1 MVKKKDIEDHV
12 RLGNLVL
19 KINKILAIGT
29 TSVSN
34 GSWEAIIAVTAGT
47 LGSEVNAFEHGGQVG
62 MVFEMYRNCAWLLPP
77 IGRIN

>member
-1 MVKKKDIEDHV
+1 MVKKKDIEVHV
-12 RLGNLVL
+12 RLG
-19 KINKILAIGT
+19 KILAIGT
-29 TSVSN
+29 TFVSN